1 MLKAKRRLAD
11 DEQLLLASV
20 EGWAAFQLLLPLIRE
35 AAIYIAG
42 HGAVPPK
49 LAEIP
54 ALKSELA
61 WQRLMYRRLAKS
73 EKEG

>member
-1 MLKAKRRLAD
+1 MLKANRKLAD
-11 DEQLLLASV
+11 DERLLLASA
-20 EGWAAFQLLLPLIRE
+20 EGWMAFQLLLPLIRE

-42 HGAVPPK
+42 HGACPPR

-61 WQRLMYRRLAKS
+61 WQRLMYRRLASRDKS
-73 EKEG
+73 G